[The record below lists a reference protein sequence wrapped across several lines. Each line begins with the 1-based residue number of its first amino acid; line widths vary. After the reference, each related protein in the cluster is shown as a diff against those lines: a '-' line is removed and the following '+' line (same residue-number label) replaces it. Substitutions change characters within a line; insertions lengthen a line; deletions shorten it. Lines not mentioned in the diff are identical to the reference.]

1 MVNLSLAVYEA
12 ITPRKQLTKSND
24 TIVGNPVKQ
33 ATMGLHKKYIKLKTK
48 IHHMNFEKYTYS
60 IKL

>member
-24 TIVGNPVKQ
+24 TIVGNSVKQ
-33 ATMGLHKKYIKLKTK
+33 ATMGVHKKYIKLKTK
-48 IHHMNFEKYTYS
+48 IHHMNF
-60 IKL
+60 

>member
-12 ITPRKQLTKSND
+12 ITTRKQLTKSND

-33 ATMGLHKKYIKLKTK
+33 ATMGVHKQYIKRKAK
-48 IHHMNFEKYTYS
+48 IHHLNF
-60 IKL
+60 

>member
-12 ITPRKQLTKSND
+12 ITTRKQLTKSND

-33 ATMGLHKKYIKLKTK
+33 ATMGVHKQYIKLKPK
-48 IHHMNFEKYTYS
+48 IHHMNFQKYIYF